1 MHCLKQNV
9 NIQISAW
16 MYIYIYQCMLEK
28 ISNYIYLLN
37 EAYKL
42 EQKCFRKKKFKLSKE
57 ENSK

>member
-1 MHCLKQNV
+1 
-9 NIQISAW
+9 
-16 MYIYIYQCMLEK
+16 MLEK

-42 EQKCFRKKKFKLSKE
+42 EQKFFRKKKFKLSKE